1 MSKRIGLIVLF
12 ALLLFEARAQQKLNY
27 VEVDKKSYEL
37 FQQKKWHE
45 LIDFA
50 DEARQQGIDFFYLQV
65 RTGIAWYNLKKYTRS
80 TRWFLKAWES
90 DQSFDWLQEYLY
102 YSLVFSGRAAEASKY
117 AAVFDNK
124 MKEKIGWKRTKLT
137 RLALEGGYSFN
148 PDFDKL
154 STSLQYETAGVGSD
168 YGEAFYLKNYSF
180 QSFDLSH
187 QVGPGFSLNHN
198 FTHIGVNREEQVY
211 WGDLKSYNA
220 KINQYQY
227 FINPYFMLGKKWH
240 VSSSLNLVWGDAD
253 FLVGGIRNNGSGYF
267 YKPDSKYSDFIFSTS
282 GWTYWGNF
290 SPGAEVNLAN
300 IYNQNF
306 AQFSTWVTFY
316 PFSNLNFYLTPR
328 VYFKSDPENGF
339 GYNTFGIS
347 SGLKVGPV
355 YLVGQYWNGEM
366 KNFIESSGYVIA
378 NFPGKSSRKYVGS
391 AYFPIGKKLQ
401 FVLRYMNQ
409 DITENYTIYAGG
421 IKSGSMEYSYI
432 KHTLTGGI
440 SWNF

>member
-1 MSKRIGLIVLF
+1 MF
-12 ALLLFEARAQQKLNY
+12 ALLLLGASGQQKLNY
-27 VEVDKKSYEL
+27 VDVDKRSYEL
-37 FQQKKWHE
+37 FQEKKWHE
-45 LIDFA
+45 LIGYA
-50 DEARQQGIDFFYLQV
+50 TEARQQGIDFFYLQV
-65 RTGIAWYNLKKYTRS
+65 RTGIAWYNLKKYTKS
-80 TRWFLKAWES
+80 TKWFLKAWEN

-124 MKEKIGWKRTKLT
+124 IKEKIGWKRAKLA
-137 RLALEGGYSFN
+137 RLALEGGFSFN

-154 STSLQYETAGVGSD
+154 SNSRQYETAGVGSN

-180 QSFDLSH
+180 QSFDLGH
-187 QVGPGFSLNHN
+187 QVAPGFTLNHN
-198 FTHIGVNREEQVY
+198 FTHIGVNREEQVF
-211 WGDLKSYNA
+211 WGNLNSFNA

-227 FINPYFMLGKKWH
+227 FLSPNFVLGRKLYL
-240 VSSSLNLVWGDAD
+240 SPSLSLVWGSAD
-253 FLVGGIRNNGSGYF
+253 FRVGSINHNGNRYF
-267 YKPDSKYSDFIFSTS
+267 NRPVSKYSDFIFSAS

-306 AQFSTWVTFY
+306 AQFSAWLTFY
-316 PFSNLNFYLTPR
+316 PFSNLHFYLTPR
-328 VYFKSDPENGF
+328 VYFKNDPESGF

-347 SGLKVGPV
+347 SGIKAGPV
-355 YLVGQYWNGEM
+355 YLVGQFWKGEM
-366 KNFIESSGYVIA
+366 KNFIESSGYVVA
-378 NFPGKSSRKYVGS
+378 NFPGKSSRKYMAS
-391 AYFPIGKKLQ
+391 AYFPIGTKLQ

-409 DITENYTIYAGG
+409 DITEDYTIYTGG
-421 IKSGSMEYSYI
+421 TKSGAMEYSYI